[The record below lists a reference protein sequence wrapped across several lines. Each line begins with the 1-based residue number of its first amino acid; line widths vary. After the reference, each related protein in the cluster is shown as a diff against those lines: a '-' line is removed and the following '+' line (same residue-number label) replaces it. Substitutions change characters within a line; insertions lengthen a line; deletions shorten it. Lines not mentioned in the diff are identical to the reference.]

1 MLSLPVFLRVFFLRA
16 LCCVFL
22 RSLVPAGNQA
32 GAGAGLPGSSRYA
45 PAHGIAVARKVCP
58 VRIFTAK
65 ETAVCAIFSYICRM
79 KITILG
85 PAHPYRG
92 GLASIMEIMART
104 FQRRGNEVDIKTF
117 TLQYPSLL
125 FPARARPYPRRRRP
139 ICTSAGAS
147 IRSTLSTGCVSVA
160 GYAANVPISC

>member
-104 FQRRGNEVDIKTF
+104 FQRRGYGLALAREEQRRV
-117 TLQYPSLL
+117 LQRESLYVYL
-125 FPARARPYPRRRRP
+125 VPTPLKLSLIHISEPTRP
-139 ICTSAGAS
+139 
-147 IRSTLSTGCVSVA
+147 
-160 GYAANVPISC
+160 